1 MSLSHMKLSIK
12 ILILILLN
20 YNINARMIPPRAPFH
35 KRLNYKFNLFYKQQK
50 EMIIITKKTILEK
63 TIELV
68 KDDLIND
75 TLYVA
80 KIYNIVNDHD
90 KATMYIFIYEF
101 ISVMRKTKSDI
112 EKFIP
117 LYSINIMTYI
127 LIKTMLINNV
137 IHNIH
142 I

>member
-1 MSLSHMKLSIK
+1 M
-12 ILILILLN
+12 LLN
-20 YNINARMIPPRAPFH
+20 YSIGARLPPPRAPFN
-35 KRLNYKFNLFYKQQK
+35 KRLNYSFNLFYKEQR
-50 EMIIITKKTILEK
+50 EIIDVTKKTISDK

-90 KATMYIFIYEF
+90 KAYFYIFIYEF
-101 ISVMRKTKSDI
+101 ISVIRKTNRDI
-112 EKFIP
+112 YKFIP
-117 LYSINIMTYI
+117 LYSINVLTYI
-127 LIKTMLINNV
+127 LIKTMLINNI

>member
-1 MSLSHMKLSIK
+1 M
-12 ILILILLN
+12 LLN
-20 YNINARMIPPRAPFH
+20 CNINARVPPPRAPFI
-35 KRLNYKFNLFYKQQK
+35 KRLNYSFNLLYKEQK
-50 EMIIITKKTILEK
+50 EIIDITKKTISEK

-80 KIYNIVNDHD
+80 KLYNIVNDHD
-90 KATMYIFIYEF
+90 KAYLYIFIYEF
-101 ISVMRKTKSDI
+101 ISVMRKTSKDI
-112 EKFIP
+112 DKFIP
-117 LYSINIMTYI
+117 MYSINVLTYI
-127 LIKTMLINNV
+127 LIKTTLINNI

>member
-1 MSLSHMKLSIK
+1 MKLFIK
-12 ILILILLN
+12 IFVFIPLV
-20 YNINARMIPPRAPFH
+20 YGINARVPPPRAPFN
-35 KRLNYKFNLFYKQQK
+35 KRLNYSFNLLYKEQK
-50 EMIIITKKTILEK
+50 EIIDITKKTISEK

-90 KATMYIFIYEF
+90 KSYFYIFIYEF
-101 ISVMRKTKSDI
+101 ISVMRKTSKDI
-112 EKFIP
+112 DKFIP
-117 LYSINIMTYI
+117 LYSINVLTYI
-127 LIKTMLINNV
+127 LIKTILINNI